1 MSIFFQHLRD
11 PEYMHVL
18 LNPLPV
24 YGLLIAVIALALAII
39 FRNRTAIVIALI
51 VIIISGMSAWP
62 VLSYGQAAYDRIKT
76 MSDPAGEQWL
86 DEHMA
91 RGEQLIYAF
100 YFLAALSAAGI
111 LLPYKWPRTAMPLAI
126 AVLVFGAVTLGVGGW
141 ISYPG
146 GHIRHKEFRFEPP
159 PPPREEHHHGE
170 GEEHGEKHQDAA
182 EQGAVPT
189 TQKPTEMAGPME
201 HAGHEGMQPQP
212 RQSPNEAERKQL
224 EASRLQLEA
233 SQKQLEASR
242 KQLEA
247 TTGASASPPASP
259 GTSPSPSEHKHDDQ
273 PH

>member
-24 YGLLIAVIALALAII
+24 YGLSIAVIALALAII
-39 FRNRTAIVIALI
+39 FRSRAAIIVALI
-51 VIIISGMSAWP
+51 VIVISGMSAWP
-62 VLSYGQAAYDRIKT
+62 VLSYGQAAYDGIKS

-100 YFLAALSAAGI
+100 YVLAALAAAGI
-111 LLPYKWPRTAMPLAI
+111 LLPYKWPRSAMPLAI
-126 AVLVFGAVTLGVGGW
+126 ATLALGASTLGIGGW
-141 ISYPG
+141 ISYAG

-159 PPPREEHHHGE
+159 PPPREEHHHG
-170 GEEHGEKHQDAA
+170 GEDEHGENPSPGTSPA
-182 EQGAVPT
+182 
-189 TQKPTEMAGPME
+189 PMD
-201 HAGHEGMQPQP
+201 HSKMPGMQSPAPQQSPMPVDHSRMPGMQSPQP
-212 RQSPNEAERKQL
+212 RGSPSEAEQKQI

-247 TTGASASPPASP
+247 TGAASASPPPSASP
-259 GTSPSPSEHKHDDQ
+259 SASEHK
-273 PH
+273 